1 MKPTMM
7 TYIREEPAALTQILR
22 DHAQTLQ
29 DVETVAQTR
38 AINRILILATGSSLN
53 AALCARYFFEQQF
66 DMLVE
71 IKEPY
76 NFTHYER
83 IDPHTDMVI
92 AVSQSGKS
100 ASTLEAVRKIRAASL
115 PVLALTSDPQSPIA
129 RECDQ
134 IIDINTG
141 IETVG
146 FVTRGFSATV
156 LNLLLIAL
164 TIARTQGKATAQAC
178 ADWLA
183 ALERLIDALPAAIEQ
198 TQAFIQWH
206 QETLRTGSRFVAV
219 GYGALVGVAKECET
233 KFTETVRVP
242 SSGFELEA
250 YMHGPYLE
258 ANREHVMFFI
268 SDRHDPRSEALR
280 TYMAPA
286 VKKAFS
292 LTLEGD
298 QDDDNTL
305 ALNCSLD
312 HHLAPLLLIVPVQ
325 ILACH
330 IAALK
335 GIDLSVRIFDDFDR
349 VLKSK
354 I

>member
-7 TYIREEPAALTQILR
+7 TYINEEPAALARILR
-22 DHAQTLQ
+22 EHAQTLQ
-29 DVETVAQTR
+29 GVEAFAKTR
-38 AINRILILATGSSLN
+38 TINRVLILATGSSLN

-66 DMLVE
+66 GMLVE

-100 ASTLEAVRKIRAASL
+100 ASTLAAVRKIRAASL
-115 PVLALTSDPQSPIA
+115 PVFALTSDPHSPIA
-129 RECDQ
+129 RECDE

-141 IETVG
+141 IESVG

-164 TIARTQGKATAQAC
+164 TVARTQGKTTEQEH

-183 ALERLIDALPAAIEQ
+183 GMARLTEALPATIAQ
-198 TQAFIQWH
+198 TQAFIQRH
-206 QETLRTGSRFVAV
+206 QDTLRAGTRFVAT
-219 GYGALVGVAKECET
+219 GYGALVGVAKELET

-242 SSGFELEA
+242 SSGVELEA

-280 TYMAPA
+280 AYMSPA
-286 VKKAFS
+286 VKKTFS
-292 LTLEGD
+292 LTLEEDG
-298 QDDDNTL
+298 DDNTL
-305 ALNCSLD
+305 ALNCLLN

-325 ILACH
+325 MLAFH
-330 IAALK
+330 IASLK

-354 I
+354 L

>member
-7 TYIREEPAALTQILR
+7 SYINEEPAALAQILR
-22 DHAQTLQ
+22 DYPQTLQ
-29 DVETVAQTR
+29 PVDRFAQTR
-38 AINRILILATGSSLN
+38 AIKRLLILATGSSLN

-66 DMLVE
+66 GMLVE

-100 ASTLEAVRKIRAASL
+100 ASTLDAVRKIRAASL
-115 PVLALTSDPQSPIA
+115 PVFALTSDPQSPIA
-129 RECDQ
+129 RECDEV
-134 IIDINTG
+134 IDINTG
-141 IETVG
+141 IESVG

-156 LNLLLIAL
+156 LNLLLMAL
-164 TIARTQGKATAQAC
+164 TLARAQGKTTPQHAEV
-178 ADWLA
+178 WLTG
-183 ALERLIDALPAAIEQ
+183 LERLIHALPATIAQ
-198 TQAFIQWH
+198 TQAFIQRH
-206 QETLRTGSRFVAV
+206 RDTLRDGTRFVAV
-219 GYGALVGVAKECET
+219 GYGALVGVAKELET

-268 SDRHDPRSEALR
+268 QDRHEPRSVALR
-280 TYMAPA
+280 DYMSPS
-286 VKKAFS
+286 VKNAFV
-292 LTLEGD
+292 LTLEDRG
-298 QDDDNTL
+298 DDNTL
-305 ALNCSLD
+305 ALNCPLD

-325 ILACH
+325 MLAFH
-330 IAALK
+330 IASLK